1 MGSPAHPGKEEG
13 RIPTAVA
20 HLQQAAQQAQL
31 RRYGVLA
38 SLGQLALRDLSL
50 PCFAREA
57 LAQLLEALELSQ
69 GALFELLDGGRFR
82 CVASF
87 GASLPS
93 GQLVEHAEAGE
104 WHALLATPSLTA
116 KVFGAGEPV
125 PLTPLAPGS
134 QGLLVRLPGSSG
146 EAVAVL
152 ALGVPPERRCDAD
165 ALSFLQAVAHLLG
178 AAISREHQT
187 RTRRAEVERLQ
198 ALFEGS
204 PFVIGLKGPDGRYGY
219 VNRRFATYL
228 RKPVEEVLG
237 HTDEELFPAD
247 IARMMHAHDDTVR
260 ASGEPREFE
269 EELALPEGRL
279 LFLAERFP
287 LREPGG
293 KPYATGL
300 MALDISTLKRTER
313 ELRRR
318 EAELRQMVDGL
329 EDQGIIGLDTQG
341 RVTGWSRG
349 AERLKGYKAEEIIGR
364 EVAFIHE
371 GELSRPGRL
380 RETLAKAA
388 REGRVEVESWC
399 VRKDGSRFLSEDTV
413 FPLWTEDGGLRG
425 FSVVSRDVT
434 ERYEARMELQRSE
447 ARYRLVSRAT
457 GESIWDWDLVENR
470 VEWGE
475 QALERFGYPAQE
487 AASHPSWWE
496 ARIHLEDREAVLSS
510 LVHALE
516 HGEERWYAE
525 YRFLRADGGQVWV
538 RHHGYVLREG
548 GRPVRMIGAMADITR
563 RRRAEEERSR
573 LYREAQEAIRLRDE
587 FLSVASHE
595 LKTPLTTLQLHLQML
610 RVLATKGGS
619 SFSPERATKKLSLA
633 EYQVQRLVTLV
644 NDLLDISRLNSGG
657 MEFRFETVDV
667 ARLVRELLE
676 RQRQLLRHCGS
687 ELRVQLRGGYA
698 ARVDPMRLE
707 QILTNLLSNAGKYG
721 QGKPIDVS
729 IEGDE
734 GEYFIRVRDRGI
746 GIAPEDQ
753 QRIFE
758 RFERA
763 VSERHYG
770 GLGLGLWISRRIAQ
784 RLGGTLTVRSR
795 PGEGSTFELR
805 LPRFPS
811 ETRPSEPVDEA
822 HW

>member
-1 MGSPAHPGKEEG
+1 MGSPAHPGTEEG
-13 RIPTAVA
+13 RVPAAVA

-38 SLGQLALRDLSL
+38 SLGQLALRDLSF

-57 LAQLLEALELSQ
+57 LAQLLEVLELSQ
-69 GALFELLDGGRFR
+69 GALWELLDGGRFR

-93 GQLVEHAEAGE
+93 GQLVEPAEAGE
-104 WHALLATPSLTA
+104 WNALLATPSLTA
-116 KVFGAGEPV
+116 KVFGEGEPV

-134 QGLLVRLPGSSG
+134 RGLLVRLPGSSG

-204 PFVIGLKGPDGRYGY
+204 PLVIGLKGPDGRYGY

-269 EELALPEGRL
+269 EELELPEGKL

-293 KPYATGL
+293 KPYPTGL

-371 GELSRPGRL
+371 GELSRPGML
-380 RETLAKAA
+380 REVLARAV
-388 REGRVEVESWC
+388 REGRVEAESWC
-399 VRKDGSRFLSEDTV
+399 VRKDGSRFLSEDTA

-434 ERYEARMELQRSE
+434 R
-447 ARYRLVSRAT
+447 
-457 GESIWDWDLVENR
+457 
-470 VEWGE
+470 
-475 QALERFGYPAQE
+475 
-487 AASHPSWWE
+487 H
-496 ARIHLEDREAVLSS
+496 H
-510 LVHALE
+510 
-516 HGEERWYAE
+516 
-525 YRFLRADGGQVWV
+525 RAD
-538 RHHGYVLREG
+538 
-548 GRPVRMIGAMADITR
+548 
-563 RRRAEEERSR
+563 EERSHHGP
-573 LYREAQEAIRLRDE
+573 RD
-587 FLSVASHE
+587 
-595 LKTPLTTLQLHLQML
+595 
-610 RVLATKGGS
+610 GS
-619 SFSPERATKKLSLA
+619 
-633 EYQVQRLVTLV
+633 
-644 NDLLDISRLNSGG
+644 
-657 MEFRFETVDV
+657 FR
-667 ARLVRELLE
+667 
-676 RQRQLLRHCGS
+676 
-687 ELRVQLRGGYA
+687 
-698 ARVDPMRLE
+698 
-707 QILTNLLSNAGKYG
+707 
-721 QGKPIDVS
+721 
-729 IEGDE
+729 
-734 GEYFIRVRDRGI
+734 
-746 GIAPEDQ
+746 
-753 QRIFE
+753 
-758 RFERA
+758 
-763 VSERHYG
+763 
-770 GLGLGLWISRRIAQ
+770 
-784 RLGGTLTVRSR
+784 
-795 PGEGSTFELR
+795 
-805 LPRFPS
+805 
-811 ETRPSEPVDEA
+811 
-822 HW
+822 